1 MAAVAT
7 AAAMGTAE
15 AEEVMGVA
23 ATVGVMAGEARVE
36 ATVAAVMARSTK

>member
-15 AEEVMGVA
+15 AEEVMGAA

>member
-7 AAAMGTAE
+7 VAAMETAE
-15 AEEVMGVA
+15 AEEVMGGA

-36 ATVAAVMARSTK
+36 ATVAAVMVRSTK